1 MVGEEV
7 MRRAFSLFL
16 LLSIFGGLCQAQSAD
31 QEKSPERMI
40 QLSLPHLGGQA
51 LESAVDPSEY
61 ILGPGDRLVVNIW
74 GEEDMSLPLTVT
86 PEGKLLIPSVGELEV
101 SGLSLQE
108 AKVKVEEAV
117 LKRFRNVR
125 ITTNLTSLR
134 RFRIM
139 VIGEVAR
146 PGTWVA
152 QATDRVS
159 DLLGWAG
166 EPELTEPNSET
177 ISEERAE
184 FHHLSLGQPSQRNI
198 VVTHRDG
205 SQFRADIFRF
215 LVLGDRGR
223 DPYLQ
228 DGDVVYV
235 PPVERVVNIYGA
247 VNEPGNYEWV
257 EGEGVFDLIELARGL
272 RPDADSSLILLT
284 RFNPDGITA
293 RTMRID
299 LGGQSDLTLMADDR
313 VFIRS
318 RPKYHLKE
326 EVYLQGEVL
335 YPGVYPIREGFTT
348 LSQVIKEAGGFT
360 QQAAME
366 LTSVFRVAKE
376 EKEDREFERLK
387 EIPVSDM
394 TRTEY
399 EYFKMRA
406 RERSGELSLDFEKL
420 FGQGDLSEDILLRN
434 GDRIEVPSK
443 PQVVWVLGQV
453 GFPGGVGYIPGK
465 PLSYYVEVAGGY
477 SPNAQRGKIKV
488 IRAKGKGW
496 VWPKQAGRLKPG
508 DTIWVPEKPE
518 RNWWQIFREVITV
531 GSQAATL
538 YIVIKQAVKP

>member
-1 MVGEEV
+1 
-7 MRRAFSLFL
+7 MRRISSLFL
-16 LLSIFGGLCQAQSAD
+16 LLSIFAGLAQAQSLE
-31 QEKSPERMI
+31 EKKPAERMI
-40 QLSLPHLGGQA
+40 QLSLPHLEGQA
-51 LESAVDPSEY
+51 LETTVDPSRY
-61 ILGPGDRLVVNIW
+61 ILGPGDGLVVNIW

-101 SGLSLQE
+101 SGLSLQQ
-108 AKVKVEEAV
+108 AKARVEETV

-125 ITTNLTSLR
+125 VTTNLTSLR

-139 VIGEVAR
+139 VVGEVAR
-146 PGTWVA
+146 PGTYVA

-166 EPELTEPNSET
+166 ELEQFPPDSVT
-177 ISEERAE
+177 ISAGEM
-184 FHHLSLGQPSQRNI
+184 FHHLSLGEASKRNI
-198 VVTHRDG
+198 VVTHQDE
-205 SQFRADIFRF
+205 SQERVDIFRC
-215 LVLGDRGR
+215 LALGDREN
-223 DPYLQ
+223 DPYLR

-235 PPVERVVNIYGA
+235 PPVERIVNIYGA
-247 VNEPGNYEWV
+247 VNEPGGYEFV
-257 EGEGVFDLIELARGL
+257 EGERVFDLIELARGL
-272 RPDADSSLILLT
+272 KPDADSSLILLT
-284 RFNPDGITA
+284 RFSPDGITT
-293 RTMRID
+293 RTLRID
-299 LGGQSDLTLMADDR
+299 LRSLGDLTLMADDR

-326 EVYLQGEVL
+326 KVYLQGEVL
-335 YPGVYPIREGFTT
+335 HPGVYPIREGFTT

-366 LTSVFRVAKE
+366 LASVFRMTEE
-376 EKEDREFERLK
+376 EKEDKEFERLK
-387 EIPVSDM
+387 NILISDM

-406 RERSGELSLDFEKL
+406 RERKGKLSVDFEKL

-434 GDRIEVPSK
+434 GDRVEVPPK

-453 GFPGGVGYIPGK
+453 GFPGGVEYIPGK
-465 PLSYYVEVAGGY
+465 PLSYYVDMAGGY
-477 SPNAQRGKIKV
+477 GPNSQRGKIRV

-508 DTIWVPEKPE
+508 DTIWVPERPE